1 MELDLYS
8 LPTNGV
14 KMQRCGG
21 NLGSE
26 NQQCVEFGEIP
37 GSKGAF
43 VLGDS
48 KNPGAGQLRFTEDE
62 LTAFSQNFLAGRGTT
77 A

>member
-37 GSKGAF
+37 GSKGAY
-43 VLGDS
+43 VLGDT
-48 KNPGAGQLRFTEDE
+48 KNPGAGQLRFTTEE
-62 LTAFSQNFLAGRGTT
+62 LDAFALNYIAGRGLT